1 MLTFCDEIETDVL
14 QKMLQA
20 MATDLSAQFEIMVN
34 TGSACLKVNSQCSYK
49 ILLLVL
55 HNNCSCDELQA
66 VLIQQ

>member
-34 TGSACLKVNSQCSYK
+34 TGSACLKVNDQCK
-49 ILLLVL
+49 FTILHAAVLLVGL
-55 HNNCSCDELQA
+55 LACCADEL
-66 VLIQQ
+66 

>member
-34 TGSACLKVNSQCSYK
+34 TGSACLKVNSSCK
-49 ILLLVL
+49 LTILHTVLLDSL
-55 HNNCSCDELQA
+55 LR
-66 VLIQQ
+66 